1 VPDPAR
7 RSERSRSAILTAAL
21 DLLQESGYADLTVE
35 KIAARAGVGK
45 QTIYRWWS
53 GRGPIVLDTLVE
65 KIGPAGPPALPDTG
79 DLEADLRLVVRAI
92 VAELADPRLSVTTR
106 ALTIETLT
114 SETFAETMR
123 DRLLRPQLDT
133 IKDRLR
139 GRIRDGVDLDQAV
152 ELLIGPMYHRWM
164 MRTGP
169 LTEEYAD
176 GLVDLAMAALRPG
189 AETRARVSRPA
200 GSPPP
205 GAPAAASRRSRRSPP
220 GPISPPPD
228 R

>member
-1 VPDPAR
+1 MGYDPAVPDPAR
-7 RSERSRSAILTAAL
+7 RNERSRAAILAAAL
-21 DLLQESGYADLTVE
+21 ALLQESGYADLTVE

-45 QTIYRWWS
+45 QTIYRWWP
-53 GRGPIVLDTLVE
+53 GRGAVVLDALIE
-65 KIGPAGPPALPDTG
+65 QIGPAGPPALPDTG
-79 DLEADLRLVVRAI
+79 DLAADLRLVVRAI
-92 VAELADPRLSVTTR
+92 VAELADSRLSATTR

-114 SETFAETMR
+114 SETFAAAMR

-139 GRIRDGVDLDQAV
+139 GRVRDDVDLDQAV

-176 GLVDLAMAALRPG
+176 GIVDLAMAALRPR
-189 AETRARVSRPA
+189 TV
-200 GSPPP
+200 
-205 GAPAAASRRSRRSPP
+205 
-220 GPISPPPD
+220 
-228 R
+228 

>member
-1 VPDPAR
+1 MPDVTR
-7 RSERSRSAILTAAL
+7 RSERSRAAILTAAL
-21 DLLQESGYADLTVE
+21 DLLQEGGYADLTVE

-53 GRGPIVLDTLVE
+53 GRGAVVLDALVE
-65 KIGPAGPPALPDTG
+65 QIGPAGPPALPDTG

-92 VAELADPRLSVTTR
+92 AAELADPRLSVTTR
-106 ALTIETLT
+106 ALTIETL
-114 SETFAETMR
+114 SNETFATAMR

-133 IKDRLR
+133 IKERLR
-139 GRIRDGVDLDQAV
+139 GRVRDDVDLDQAV

-176 GLVDLAMAALRPG
+176 GIVDLALAALRP
-189 AETRARVSRPA
+189 
-200 GSPPP
+200 
-205 GAPAAASRRSRRSPP
+205 
-220 GPISPPPD
+220 
-228 R
+228 